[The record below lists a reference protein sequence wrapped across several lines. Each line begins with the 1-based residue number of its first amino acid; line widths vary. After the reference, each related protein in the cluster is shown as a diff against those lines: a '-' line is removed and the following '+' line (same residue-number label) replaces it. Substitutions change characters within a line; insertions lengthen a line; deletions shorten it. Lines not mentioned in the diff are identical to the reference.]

1 MCPLVMYLGQVTCFV
16 SVYLM
21 VAFSIERYIAVHY
34 PFARARICTIAKAK
48 KITFAVTIGAMLI
61 FSYAW
66 VIAQVVEKQP
76 NKKNDDTT
84 AYTQPLEALDPE
96 MINSTKNESL
106 EHNYRDL
113 ITHIM
118 DLNEAGS
125 KKNLPLGIDNLV
137 PIDKFDS
144 GGTFELEN
152 STMETPAEENLTK
165 RSKIL
170 DGNSFSYVVSMGP
183 GNESLWF
190 PNTKGK
196 VNIIRLCIYFG
207 FFLIL
212 SVKLKILICKN
223 RLNPCHTSPQ

>member
-1 MCPLVMYLGQVTCFV
+1 
-16 SVYLM
+16 M

-76 NKKNDDTT
+76 NKKNDDTR
-84 AYTQPLEALDPE
+84 ANTQPLEALDPE

-106 EHNYRDL
+106 QNYRDL

-118 DLNEAGS
+118 DLKEAGS

-137 PIDKFDS
+137 PIDKFDA

-152 STMETPAEENLTK
+152 TSSAEDDLTK
-165 RSKIL
+165 GSKIL
-170 DGNSFSYVVSMGP
+170 DGNSFSYVVSMGL
-183 GNESLWF
+183 GNESMWF

-207 FFLIL
+207 FF
-212 SVKLKILICKN
+212 SYSY
-223 RLNPCHTSPQ
+223 R